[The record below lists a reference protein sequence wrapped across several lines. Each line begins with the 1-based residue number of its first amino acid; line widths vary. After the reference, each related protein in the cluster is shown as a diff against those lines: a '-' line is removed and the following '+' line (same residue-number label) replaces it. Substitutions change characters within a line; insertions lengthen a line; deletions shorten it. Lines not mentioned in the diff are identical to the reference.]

1 VDHQPRPRVCAKKS
15 RRDRLIRLAASHPT
29 WALGFQ
35 DEVWWSRLA
44 RPGLRTWV
52 EADDRLRLVEQAVAT
67 DDPDPKAL
75 ACYGLLLR
83 TDPAAA
89 QAADEIWL
97 RFVDGRPVSPVT
109 IDYLDWCCDKL
120 QAAGKEA
127 LLLIWDNAAWHV
139 SRQVRGWIRDHTRQ
153 VKRQHHGVRI
163 IACYLPSKSPWLNAI
178 EATWVHGK
186 RRILEADGLLTADQL
201 ADRVCDA
208 YGCPHEPHLVIPEI
222 VA

>member
-1 VDHQPRPRVCAKKS
+1 MDHQPRPRVRTKKS
-15 RRDRLIRLAASHPT
+15 ARDRLIRLAATHPT

-44 RPGLRTWV
+44 RPSLRTWI
-52 EADDRLRLVEQAVAT
+52 EEDDRLRLVEQAVAK

-83 TDPAAA
+83 RDRTDPHATD
-89 QAADEIWL
+89 QMWL
-97 RFVDGRPVSPVT
+97 RFVDGRPISPVT
-109 IDYLDWCCDKL
+109 VDYLAWCCRKL
-120 QAAGKEA
+120 HAAGKEA
-127 LLLIWDNAAWHV
+127 LILIWDNAAWHV
-139 SRQVRGWIRDHTRQ
+139 SHQVRAWIRDHNRQ
-153 VKRQHHGVRI
+153 VKQHGRGVRI

-186 RRILEADGLLTADQL
+186 RRVLEADGLLTGNQL

-208 YGCPHEPHLVIPEI
+208 DRCPHEPHLVMPEK